1 MSEAEAIA
9 AASKS
14 VVGAVGQ
21 IIDIAKENP
30 DARQAGANL
39 AKTAK
44 VVTEF
49 ISNLA
54 LPLAAGNFVIQRSAD
69 YFRHR
74 FADRLAEKLADV
86 DPEDLIEPKPMI
98 AGPAIEGLNY
108 AHDEPDLE
116 DMFTSLI
123 ATAMDKKTASSAHPA
138 FVHAISQM
146 DPAEASLLKTVLR
159 ASFRSRTL
167 AIAELRTGTKGWTV
181 LERNLLRF
189 THRDTNEMI
198 VIPGQSAWVDNW
210 VRLGLVEVDWM
221 SFLSAPDAYEWV
233 KEHPL
238 YLKHAGSNQGIHI
251 AKGAHNVTDFGVRF
265 ARAIRLDKPYAVV
278 VAESNEAQPSRP
290 E

>member
-1 MSEAEAIA
+1 MITS
-9 AASKS
+9 ASKNM
-14 VVGAVGQ
+14 VGAVGQ

-69 YFRHR
+69 YFRNR

-146 DPAEASLLKTVLR
+146 DPSEASLLKTVLR
-159 ASFRSRTL
+159 TSFRTRTL
-167 AIAELRTGTKGWTV
+167 AIVELRSKVEGWTV
-181 LERNLLRF
+181 LERNLMRF
-189 THRDTNEMI
+189 EHRDTKEI
-198 VIPGQSAWVDNW
+198 LLIPGQSAWVDNW

-221 SFLSAPDAYEWV
+221 SYLSMPDAYDWV
-233 KEHPL
+233 TEHPL
-238 YLKHAGSNQGIHI
+238 YLKHSQLNEGIHI
-251 AKGAHNVTDFGVRF
+251 AKGAHKVTDFGVRF
-265 ARAIRLDKPYAVV
+265 ARAIRLDRPHQIVL
-278 VAESNEAQPSRP
+278 AESPAPTETP
-290 E
+290 